1 MSVMNFSFCQKQSF
15 YLPSEQ
21 VIILSFWKQYAEEIP
36 QLSSGKETWITVALS
51 SMHNPDSLHLM
62 LRIYLQNKTFET
74 FETRLSELITTK
86 EDEIEKLK
94 GAIYSY
100 CEGECCLFNQTTL
113 EVCSYEFLQ
122 EFISELSVRM
132 SSIKTMQD
140 EIINTINKYDFNIE
154 YDCYSDYDEISITPN
169 EVIVHIS
176 NMKRWKAYKTLLI
189 ERNVIPNGNFQGKI
203 TSDFLSID

>member
-1 MSVMNFSFCQKQSF
+1 
-15 YLPSEQ
+15 
-21 VIILSFWKQYAEEIP
+21 
-36 QLSSGKETWITVALS
+36 
-51 SMHNPDSLHLM
+51 MHNPDSLHLM